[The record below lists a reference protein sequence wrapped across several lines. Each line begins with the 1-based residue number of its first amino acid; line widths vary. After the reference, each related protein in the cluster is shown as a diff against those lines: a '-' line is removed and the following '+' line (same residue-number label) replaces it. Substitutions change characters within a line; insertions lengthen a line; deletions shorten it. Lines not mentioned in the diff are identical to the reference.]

1 MDRGA
6 VDCIMSLFRAL
17 EVDIEAKYDMKVLGD
32 HPGWPQIV
40 GDAAL
45 TLRMLHMRRADWDH

>member
-32 HPGWPQIV
+32 HPGW
-40 GDAAL
+40 
-45 TLRMLHMRRADWDH
+45 LRSLGMPL